1 MSETTISE
9 WDRTAS
15 SSEMLL
21 CRTAWRRDLALLLGT
36 AAHKETIGVF
46 CSVPPPPQAA
56 VLIGMCGVPGTGAV
70 PQVRS
75 LGKPFLI

>member
-9 WDRTAS
+9 WDRIAS

-21 CRTAWRRDLALLLGT
+21 SRTARRRDLALLLGT

-46 CSVPPPPQAA
+46 CSVPLLPRQ
-56 VLIGMCGVPGTGAV
+56 LW
-70 PQVRS
+70 
-75 LGKPFLI
+75 